1 MTPSSKP
8 KLLITGAGGL
18 LGHALCREAGDRW
31 QVYGTYLNTPPQG
44 VSGAWRRLD
53 LTDHKVLIKYLQKI
67 HPDAV
72 IHAAAM
78 ANATVCQDNPEETE
92 TINVTVA
99 TNLAIWCAASG
110 VPLAF
115 TSTDLVF
122 DGQNPPYKET
132 APPNP
137 LNVYGRQKARAEAA
151 VLAQWPAALVCRLPL
166 MVGLGPFAGDNFTAH
181 MLQAVA
187 GNQTVTLYEDEYRTP
202 VDIWSAARGILHFI
216 GRRRGLLHLGGRMRM
231 SRLDIGLMAARAMG
245 VAPTMIKPVRSRELP
260 NAEGRAQDCS
270 LDSELAFNSGY
281 NPLDIETAI
290 RRTVTHLRSSP
301 DHMPDA
307 SFGWSIE
314 VPNYDSDDG
323 SEGGIDDY
331 RSPPISGNLR

>member
-1 MTPSSKP
+1 MKKAMDPSLKP

-18 LGHALCREAGDRW
+18 LGHALCREADDRW
-31 QVYGTYLNTPPQG
+31 QVHGTYLHHQPQG
-44 VSGAWRRLD
+44 ISGAWNRLD
-53 LTDHKVLIKYLQKI
+53 LTDQRAFKKYLQKI

-78 ANATVCQDNPEETE
+78 AKSTVCQDNPQETE

-99 TNLAIWCAASG
+99 TNLATWCAESG
-110 VPLAF
+110 VPMAF

-137 LNVYGRQKARAEAA
+137 LNEYGRQKARAEAA
-151 VLAQWPAALVCRLPL
+151 VLEQWPEALVCRLPL

-181 MLQAVA
+181 MLQAIA
-187 GNQTVTLYEDEYRTP
+187 GNQTVTLYEDEFRTP
-202 VDIWSAARGILHFI
+202 VDIWSAARGILQFI
-216 GRRRGLLHLGGRMRM
+216 GCRRGLLHLGGRMRV
-231 SRLDIGLMAARAMG
+231 SRLDIGIMAARAIG

-281 NPLDIETAI
+281 TPLDFETAI
-290 RRTVTHLRSSP
+290 RRTVARLCGSPDSSP
-301 DHMPDA
+301 DN
-307 SFGWSIE
+307 SFGSSIE
-314 VPNYDSDDG
+314 GSNYDSDDG
-323 SEGGIDDY
+323 SDDF
-331 RSPPISGNLR
+331 RSPPISGILQ